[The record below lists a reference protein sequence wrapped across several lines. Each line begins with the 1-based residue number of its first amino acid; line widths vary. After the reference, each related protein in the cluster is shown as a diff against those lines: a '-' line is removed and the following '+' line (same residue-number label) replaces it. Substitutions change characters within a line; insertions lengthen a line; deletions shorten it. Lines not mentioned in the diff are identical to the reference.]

1 MIKIRIIN
9 YYFLK
14 NPLFKITRHSINR
27 MNRYSD
33 SKIYCLWGND
43 NYYYIGS
50 TINELKNRLY
60 DHKKHSQLF
69 PDRKVYKH
77 FNTLGWNNVKIE
89 CLEEYSCADR
99 NELLKKEDD
108 YIKSVQNDSF
118 CLNQNSAFVTEE
130 ELLEKQAQY
139 RKENRNIILEYK
151 KAYRDTYKD
160 RIAEY
165 NRKYEQDN
173 KEIIKKRRKQYIEKN
188 KDKIN
193 ETVKAY
199 AETHKEAIA
208 EYKKKWAEENKEK
221 VKESQDK
228 NKENHNACSL
238 KYYEENKEKCIKRM
252 KEYRENNK
260 ELLKAKSREYT
271 ATARKKNPLMPI
283 LCECGGKY
291 THNHSAR
298 HQGSKKHTAFIN
310 STIVTL

>member
-151 KAYRDTYKD
+151 KAYRDTNKD
-160 RIAEY
+160 RIAE
-165 NRKYEQDN
+165 
-173 KEIIKKRRKQYIEKN
+173 
-188 KDKIN
+188 
-193 ETVKAY
+193 
-199 AETHKEAIA
+199 
-208 EYKKKWAEENKEK
+208 
-221 VKESQDK
+221 
-228 NKENHNACSL
+228 
-238 KYYEENKEKCIKRM
+238 
-252 KEYRENNK
+252 
-260 ELLKAKSREYT
+260 
-271 ATARKKNPLMPI
+271 
-283 LCECGGKY
+283 
-291 THNHSAR
+291 
-298 HQGSKKHTAFIN
+298 
-310 STIVTL
+310 